1 MFIDYYSI
9 LNVDHKAN
17 SEVIKKAYRRESF
30 KWHPDKNPGTDTVR
44 EMQQINEAFLI
55 LYDPD
60 ARQRY
65 DKEYT
70 LFKQKFADNECTESN
85 YDIQD
90 DILKDWINKA
100 RQQAIDFVKQTIQDI
115 SGLAKESSRAAFDKV
130 KYLVLLWIFIL
141 IAWFF
146 LPNNFIT
153 DIN

>member
-17 SEVIKKAYRRESF
+17 SEVIKKAYRREAI
-30 KWHPDKNPGTDTVR
+30 KWHPDKNPGKDTAR
-44 EMQQINEAFLI
+44 EMRQIIEAFYI
-55 LYDPD
+55 LNDPD
-60 ARQRY
+60 ARQKY

-100 RQQAIDFVKQTIQDI
+100 RRQAIDFAKQTIQDI
-115 SGLAKESSRAAFDKV
+115 SGLTKESTSAAFDRV
-130 KYLVLLWIFIL
+130 KYLVLLYIL
-141 IAWFF
+141 IQIAWFLF
-146 LPNNFIT
+146 T
-153 DIN
+153 

>member
-1 MFIDYYSI
+1 MFIDYYST

-17 SEVIKKAYRRESF
+17 SGVIKRAYRRQAI
-30 KWHPDKNPGTDTVR
+30 KWHPDKNPGKDTAS
-44 EMQQINEAFLI
+44 EMQQVNEAYLI
-55 LYDPD
+55 LGDPD
-60 ARQRY
+60 ARERY
-65 DKEYT
+65 DKEYI

-130 KYLVLLWIFIL
+130 KYLVLLYIFIQ
-141 IAWFF
+141 IAYF
-146 LPNNFIT
+146 LFI
-153 DIN
+153 

>member
-30 KWHPDKNPGTDTVR
+30 KWHPDKNPGNDTIR

-55 LYDPD
+55 LGDPD

-70 LFKQKFADNECTESN
+70 LFKQKLADNECTESN
-85 YDIQD
+85 YE
-90 DILKDWINKA
+90 N
-100 RQQAIDFVKQTIQDI
+100 
-115 SGLAKESSRAAFDKV
+115 
-130 KYLVLLWIFIL
+130 YL
-141 IAWFF
+141 IAMN
-146 LPNNFIT
+146 LNQ
-153 DIN
+153 

>member
-9 LNVDHKAN
+9 LNVGHKAN
-17 SEVIKKAYRRESF
+17 SESIKKAYRRESF

-90 DILKDWINKA
+90 DILKD
-100 RQQAIDFVKQTIQDI
+100 
-115 SGLAKESSRAAFDKV
+115 
-130 KYLVLLWIFIL
+130 
-141 IAWFF
+141 
-146 LPNNFIT
+146 
-153 DIN
+153 